1 MQRHPTS
8 HPQAVLFLDVQTQ
21 GCLSFEQFGSR
32 LKVRWI
38 ISAAKLGLAIITEN
52 DRQRAKMFSGETLAL
67 IRFLIL
73 EQPVQPR
80 LLPQPGTR
88 GFSNRQTNQNNV
100 ALQLHQPC
108 RDPSREQPEQPRG
121 LSSPGLHCQGA
132 LCLQTGHPGQNKLC
146 VLLWWDAKF

>member
-8 HPQAVLFLDVQTQ
+8 HPQAVLFLDIQTQ

-73 EQPVQPR
+73 EQPVQPG
-80 LLPQPGTR
+80 LLSQPGTR
-88 GFSNRQTNQNNV
+88 GFSNRQTKPEQRGSAAPP
-100 ALQLHQPC
+100 ALQ
-108 RDPSREQPEQPRG
+108 RPEQGAARAAQRAQQPRPPLPRG
-121 LSSPGLHCQGA
+121 SVPSNRTPWTKQIVC
-132 LCLQTGHPGQNKLC
+132 
-146 VLLWWDAKF
+146 LLWWDAKF